1 MAAAAATP
9 TTVAP
14 PAVVTDPLTKAKKAK
29 DEIQAQALRDAE
41 NKRRSALAATEDQKA
56 TKGSVQATL
65 GTGLTS
71 GDQTRGPQGK
81 PLQGSSA
88 ERGELIGMRSGV
100 PIYAT
105 AESLYGKARPA
116 DTPLPKPQ
124 APITT
129 APSRS
134 NFIAPQEAQGPVRS
148 AETPEQQRAA
158 YQAREAPKAAAAMAP
173 KFFGPQQNTQDPTA
187 AALTRASGVKTALPR
202 GPASQPERTDSML
215 DDPNNAYSNAAMA
228 RTNAAEQKGINDAA
242 IRAGTASQEVRD
254 TNPALVEKIAA
265 DTQAMSGLRYKGE
278 EPVSRKRLAIR
289 PASVQESLT
298 GVVDLKLN
306 PKINLN
312 VKKLLSRK

>member
-105 AESLYGKARPA
+105 AESLYGKP
-116 DTPLPKPQ
+116 
-124 APITT
+124 
-129 APSRS
+129 
-134 NFIAPQEAQGPVRS
+134 PVLKS
-148 AETPEQQRAA
+148 FDVSTQTPEQQRAA